1 MPSRKAALVTG
12 GATGIGRS
20 AVLALARAGFDVA
33 VNYSS
38 SETAARE
45 TAAEAE
51 KLGARTLLVRC
62 DVSDET
68 GVRAMLRAVEE
79 KFQRL
84 DVLVNN
90 AGTTASW
97 KPKDLETL
105 SLEEWDRVFAVN
117 VRGLFQVTRAAVP
130 LLRKGE
136 KPCVVNTASI
146 VGLRPGPQPLPYA
159 ASKAAV
165 VNLTKT
171 LAWNLGPEIR
181 VNAVA
186 PGWMEG
192 DWMKRMLKDKY
203 DDLMGKRAKAT
214 PLKRVV
220 TADDVAETMMSLIQS
235 NRFVTGEVVVIDGG
249 FTGFDLTC
257 CRAWCRSRRNSRSA
271 TARRDTGRT
280 SRSPKNFPPCFG
292 RFQDRIALVDGER
305 RYTYGEIDELSD
317 NLALNLLELG
327 LKPLDRV
334 VPTLPNIAEFVLLY
348 FALQKIGAIPIAA
361 LVDAPLRRNQPVR
374 AALGATAC
382 VYPERQGDFAFEPM
396 IRRVQAE
403 NPHARASAFRSP
415 RLQAPASSH
424 EAAPAAERAE
434 EDPRSIRPT
443 RASSS
448 FRAAPPASRS

>member
-1 MPSRKAALVTG
+1 LPSRKAALVTG

-45 TAAEAE
+45 TAAEAQ
-51 KLGARTLLVRC
+51 KLGAGTLLVRC
-62 DVSDET
+62 DVSDEK

-90 AGTTASW
+90 AGTTAAW
-97 KPKDLETL
+97 KPRDLETL

-130 LLRKGE
+130 LLKKSRG
-136 KPCVVNTASI
+136 CVVNTASI

-203 DDLMGKRAKAT
+203 ADLMEKRAKAT
-214 PLKRVV
+214 PLRRVV

-249 FTGFDLTC
+249 FT
-257 CRAWCRSRRNSRSA
+257 
-271 TARRDTGRT
+271 
-280 SRSPKNFPPCFG
+280 
-292 RFQDRIALVDGER
+292 
-305 RYTYGEIDELSD
+305 
-317 NLALNLLELG
+317 
-327 LKPLDRV
+327 
-334 VPTLPNIAEFVLLY
+334 
-348 FALQKIGAIPIAA
+348 
-361 LVDAPLRRNQPVR
+361 
-374 AALGATAC
+374 
-382 VYPERQGDFAFEPM
+382 
-396 IRRVQAE
+396 
-403 NPHARASAFRSP
+403 AS
-415 RLQAPASSH
+415 
-424 EAAPAAERAE
+424 
-434 EDPRSIRPT
+434 T
-443 RASSS
+443 
-448 FRAAPPASRS
+448 